1 MPRFRRIAFLLV
13 IGVIFLGVYVY
24 DVAQQTVHFDMN
36 GARYVREAIIL
47 FAVLLMYLLLADTR
61 GKRVRGIPKEL
72 GRLLVFGV
80 ILSGLIALAAFLVS
94 GQNSAGQSQVPQIA
108 IQQLLSFLVGI
119 PLILFAIYTL
129 LILRD
134 LILYKRR
141 KGARRNFII
150 YLVFLAAASLTTL
163 PVLPIDLALPAAAF
177 MPLAIVM
184 IVVNAFKQNW
194 IVSLSRRE
202 KIYSI
207 VYGALLFVVFALLAV
222 LSENEFGQKA
232 LAAISIPLQRFVFL
246 NLIFG
251 SVYSAMAFVSTLFHL
266 PTAEEFER
274 KQSELTSLHNLSRL
288 VAQVFDFQDL
298 VNSVTQMTLEVVGAS
313 RAWLELIRRDAR
325 GVVIAVDTVSKKNI
339 SMEQIHAILG
349 NAESSLRSLILD
361 TKKYLVIDDVEED
374 RRTKHLKKSDI
385 RVSSLVSIPLVSH
398 GEIIGILHAT
408 KDLAYGFDQDDIEV
422 LTTFADNVT
431 IAIENS
437 RLISESI
444 ERERLKQEIM
454 VARQMQK
461 KLLPDRLPSYPMLE
475 LAASWEPSLEVGGDY
490 YDFVNLDG
498 HRLGLVVADVAG
510 KGVSAAFYM
519 AEVKGIFQSLSK
531 LCSSP
536 KELLI
541 RANETLIGSI
551 ERRAFISLLYAI
563 IDTTTGTLQL
573 ARAGHCPMVYVSE
586 QRRELLR
593 PNGMGLGLTNGE
605 VFRDATDEMS
615 IHLKPGDVC
624 VFYTDGITESRNA
637 RGEEYGYERLLDIV
651 ASHRTA
657 SAEYLKTLLLEDVQR
672 HTGHAAYGDDVTLVV
687 AKWIGNTSSQ
697 KEWYD

>member
-1 MPRFRRIAFLLV
+1 MSRFRRIVFLLLA
-13 IGVIFLGVYVY
+13 GVIFLGVYVY
-24 DVAQQTVHFDMN
+24 DVAQQTVRFEV
-36 GARYVREAIIL
+36 GGVSYIREAFVL
-47 FAVLLMYLLLADTR
+47 AAFALLYLLITDKR
-61 GKRVRGIPKEL
+61 GRRVRGIPKEL

-80 ILSGLIALAAFLVS
+80 FLSGAIALAAFLVS
-94 GQNSAGQSQVPQIA
+94 GRSSGEQVQVPQAA
-108 IQQLLSFLVGI
+108 IVELLSFLIGI
-119 PLILFAIYTL
+119 PLVVFALHTL
-129 LILRD
+129 LTLHD

-150 YLVFLAAASLTTL
+150 YLILLIAASLTTL
-163 PVLPIDLALPAAAF
+163 PLLPVDLTLLASAF

-184 IVVNAFKQNW
+184 IVVNSFKQNW

-207 VYGALLFVVFALLAV
+207 IYGALLFVVFALLAV
-222 LSENEFGQKA
+222 LSENEFAQRA
-232 LAAISIPLQRFVFL
+232 LLTISAPLQRFVFL

-251 SVYSAMAFVSTLFHL
+251 SVYSGMAFVSTLFHL

-274 KQSELTSLHNLSRL
+274 KQSELNSLHNLSRL

-313 RAWLELIRRDAR
+313 RAWLEIIQRDST
-325 GVVIAVDTVSKKNI
+325 GSVIAVETVSRKNI
-339 SMEQIHAILG
+339 SSEQIEAILG
-349 NAESSLRSLILD
+349 SAENSLRKLILD
-361 TKKYLVIDDVEED
+361 TKKYLIIDDVEED
-374 RRTKHLKKSDI
+374 RRTRHLKKSGI
-385 RVSSLVSIPLVSH
+385 RISSLVSIPLVSH

-408 KDLAYGFDQDDIEV
+408 KDMAFGFDQDDIDV

-454 VARQMQK
+454 VAQQMQK
-461 KLLPDRLPSYPMLE
+461 KLLPEQLPKYPMLE
-475 LAASWEPSLEVGGDY
+475 LAASWEPSMEVGGDY
-490 YDFVNLDG
+490 YDFVSLEKN
-498 HRLGLVVADVAG
+498 RLGLVVADVAG

-541 RANETLIGSI
+541 RANETLIGSL

-563 IDTTTGTLQL
+563 IDTTKGTLQL
-573 ARAGHCPMVYVSE
+573 ARAGHCPMAYVSE
-586 QRRELLR
+586 QRRELIR
-593 PNGMGLGLTNGE
+593 PNGLGLGLTNGE
-605 VFRDATDEMS
+605 IFRTATDEIS
-615 IHLKPGDVC
+615 IDLKPGDVC

-637 RGEEYGYERLLDIV
+637 NGEEYGYERLLDVV
-651 ASHRTA
+651 AASRTE
-657 SAEYLKTLLLEDVQR
+657 SAENIKSCLLHEVKR
-672 HTGHAAYGDDVTLVV
+672 HTGNLAYGDDMTLVV
-687 AKWIGNTSSQ
+687 AKWIGKNETLG
-697 KEWYD
+697 D